1 MRRTAPLRDARPLPR
16 LAAPGGLAMY
26 HLTNNLV
33 ERARSLVLIGP
44 TRVGKTVWA
53 RSLGNHAYFG
63 GLFSIDEDLKNVEY
77 AVFDDMLGGLEYW
90 HSYKFWLGAQKQ
102 FYATDK
108 YKGKR
113 LINWGR
119 PCIYVHNKD
128 PREDPKADVDW
139 LEGNCDF
146 IVVEDS
152 LII

>member
-63 GLFSIDEDLKNVEY
+63 GLFSIDEDLKDVEY

-108 YKGKR
+108 
-113 LINWGR
+113 
-119 PCIYVHNKD
+119 
-128 PREDPKADVDW
+128 
-139 LEGNCDF
+139 
-146 IVVEDS
+146 
-152 LII
+152 